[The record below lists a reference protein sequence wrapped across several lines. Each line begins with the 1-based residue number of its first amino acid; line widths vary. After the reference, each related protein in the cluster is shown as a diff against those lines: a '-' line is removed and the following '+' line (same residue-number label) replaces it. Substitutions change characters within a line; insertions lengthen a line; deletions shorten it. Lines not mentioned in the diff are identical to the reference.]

1 MSGGVSVPAEPDDVK
16 PVTAYEAAGRLDKA
30 ASTIH
35 LWAIRYGAR
44 KLGKEGRKVY
54 YDLNDLRVIERE
66 IRHNHRIPPTP
77 EARAEIADACPCGCR
92 SARRSQ
98 RSQRR
103 LGGLSGVEQFGS
115 SLGS

>member
-77 EARAEIADACPCGCR
+77 EARAEIADACPLWLQER
-92 SARRSQ
+92 QAESEIAA
-98 RSQRR
+98 
-103 LGGLSGVEQFGS
+103 
-115 SLGS
+115 